1 MFTSLK
7 KSFMKAKQAVK
18 DVGKVI
24 IIAIGVGFML
34 GGCGTTV
41 KTEVVKES
49 SYYHPSVPEKLFVRV
64 VPERPISKEQ
74 YLAMSTWERE
84 SYLTNYNISLLKN
97 VATCNRNV
105 SDIKNVLDEAKRVAN
120 NEGKSANK

>member
-24 IIAIGVGFML
+24 IIAIGVGLML

-49 SYYHPSVPEKLFVRV
+49 SYYHPSVPEKFFVRV
-64 VPERPISKEQ
+64 VLQ
-74 YLAMSTWERE
+74 LAVDI
-84 SYLTNYNISLLKN
+84 LANIRKMMQCKLFPLKYPT
-97 VATCNRNV
+97 VFKRRQTTGQ
-105 SDIKNVLDEAKRVAN
+105 LDPV
-120 NEGKSANK
+120 GIIQ